1 MIPKKIHH
9 REQQYRPQ
17 AGKTLHLA
25 LMAFIQREFP
35 RLGGPWIVELF
46 VDKLL
51 AFVDN
56 YRIARGRLMP
66 GQTLWPAVALDER
79 PAQGK
84 PLWRTRQVPVIITIA
99 GQDQIQE
106 LRANERFTDIVK
118 RALVRA
124 CHDAYAQ
131 GGVLTTT
138 DLGVLF
144 HRSHGRIAE
153 MICQY
158 EEETG
163 ELVPRRGTIHDLGGT
178 VTHKRLICRKAYL
191 EGKPTHVIA
200 RETTHSPEAVDHY
213 VLDFA
218 RVYFATVER
227 GMSLEEAI
235 FAIQRPR
242 YVVAAYVRMI
252 AEFGLTRE
260 QVYDRSGVALELANN
275 QIEPALAGNTLE

>member
-17 AGKTLHLA
+17 AGKTLRHA
-25 LMAFIQREFP
+25 LIAFIRREFP
-35 RLGGPWIVELF
+35 RLGGPWIVELL

-51 AFVDN
+51 AFVDS

-84 PLWRTRQVPVIITIA
+84 PLSRTRQVPVIITIA
-99 GQDQIQE
+99 GQDQISD
-106 LRANERFTDIVK
+106 LRTNESFPEILK

-124 CHDAYAQ
+124 ANDAYAQ
-131 GGVLTTT
+131 GGVLTAT

-153 MICQY
+153 ILRQH
-158 EEETG
+158 EEQTG
-163 ELVPRRGTIHDLGGT
+163 QVVPRRGTIHDLGGT

-227 GMSLEEAI
+227 GMSLEETV

-242 YVVAAYVRMI
+242 YLVESYVRMI
-252 AEFGLTRE
+252 AEFGLVRE
-260 QVYDRSGVALELANN
+260 QVYDRSGVDMKLRNN
-275 QIEPALAGNTLE
+275 QIEPDLAGNALE